1 MTGRARAKSL
11 ACDHLIFLHGCTLSL
26 QATGSERKSHGT
38 FPRAKEHSDDGDQL
52 VIARRH
58 RCGACATLSCT
69 ALKTA
74 SKSLHA
80 FAHTVFL
87 EFSGQV
93 LPAPRRRRAAQQSCQ
108 DTTSHLLT
116 TSQLQSSRHASC
128 RHHSSCYD
136 QRRRHLARQGPV
148 CNVTITMSA
157 STHCAAADLLSSHR
171 IMVRRRVRDLSA

>member
-1 MTGRARAKSL
+1 MWTERRKKEGTRRCAPASAPTAPLHRCTHDQHARAPQKTRSQTVVSL
-11 ACDHLIFLHGCTLSL
+11 L
-26 QATGSERKSHGT
+26 R
-38 FPRAKEHSDDGDQL
+38 
-52 VIARRH
+52 
-58 RCGACATLSCT
+58 
-69 ALKTA
+69 
-74 SKSLHA
+74 
-80 FAHTVFL
+80 TVFL

-157 STHCAAADLLSSHR
+157 SSIAQRQTCCQATASWFVDEYGT
-171 IMVRRRVRDLSA
+171 

>member
-1 MTGRARAKSL
+1 MESIEELKIPEKSASATSASPL
-11 ACDHLIFLHGCTLSL
+11 RFSETAAAEILNGIKKEQKCNVNFTLL
-26 QATGSERKSHGT
+26 
-38 FPRAKEHSDDGDQL
+38 D
-52 VIARRH
+52 
-58 RCGACATLSCT
+58 
-69 ALKTA
+69 LKDPTCC
-74 SKSLHA
+74 LLR
-80 FAHTVFL
+80 TVFL

-157 STHCAAADLLSSHR
+157 SSIAQRQTCCQATASWFVDEYGT
-171 IMVRRRVRDLSA
+171 